1 MNNIMSTEQAYTNG
15 FIKRAAEY
23 GFNESEAQRLLKQS
37 AIGLGLDAAML
48 GLPSGAGA
56 MVGSNYAPIN
66 DKELREEMAYS
77 EDPSLSKA
85 LKYLLMPGYTGYR
98 AAKNKRLEHAYQS
111 YRDKQ
116 RMTPGVEQQY

>member
-1 MNNIMSTEQAYTNG
+1 MSAKQSYING
-15 FIKRAAEY
+15 FIKRASEH
-23 GFNESEAQRLLKQS
+23 GFSEAEAQQLLKQS
-37 AIGLGLDAAML
+37 AIGVGLDAAML

-56 MVGSNYAPIN
+56 MIGSNYTPIN

-77 EDPSLSKA
+77 EDPSMSKA

-116 RMTPGVEQQY
+116 RMAPSVEQQY